1 MIERNA
7 QGLTEQE
14 FLSRYNPQKYEHPS
28 VTVDTLI
35 LTTDK
40 SGEDYHLQIL
50 LVQRK
55 DHPFLHKWAIPGGF
69 VGMRESV
76 EQAAVRELE
85 EETGLRDVYLEQQH
99 CSV

>member
-1 MIERNA
+1 MSERNA

-35 LTTDK
+35 LTVDK
-40 SGEDYHLQIL
+40 SEEDCHLQIM

-55 DHPFLHKWAIPGGF
+55 DHPFLHKWAFPCGC
-69 VGMRESV
+69 VVME
-76 EQAAVRELE
+76 
-85 EETGLRDVYLEQQH
+85 
-99 CSV
+99 